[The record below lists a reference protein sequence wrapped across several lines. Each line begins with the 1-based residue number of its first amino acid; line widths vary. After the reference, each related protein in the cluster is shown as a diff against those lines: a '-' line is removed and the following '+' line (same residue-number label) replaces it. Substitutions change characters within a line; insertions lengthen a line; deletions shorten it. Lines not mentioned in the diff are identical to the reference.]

1 MFSLD
6 FKGFSSSRSRTMI
19 DLSLGLPSTV
29 WAALYALSLFW
40 LQVASGV
47 TLTSKQ
53 QLRLREHNADPIL
66 TFHMKHV
73 YPPLFLLFEL
83 LCSPEDLTGW
93 RIKQRCD
100 GGLRWKGQL
109 WHAKDG
115 GKTAFGEKTKPSHWR
130 EKLGCLC
137 LSLCCVEMHPDTRL
151 SLYI

>member
-1 MFSLD
+1 MSSLD

-19 DLSLGLPSTV
+19 DLSLGLLSTG
-29 WAALYALSLFW
+29 LSCSLFW
-40 LQVASGV
+40 LHVASGV

-66 TFHMKHV
+66 TFHMKQV
-73 YPPLFLLFEL
+73 YLPLFLLFEL
-83 LCSPEDLTGW
+83 LCSPEDLTGR

-115 GKTAFGEKTKPSHWR
+115 GKTAFGETKTKPSYWR